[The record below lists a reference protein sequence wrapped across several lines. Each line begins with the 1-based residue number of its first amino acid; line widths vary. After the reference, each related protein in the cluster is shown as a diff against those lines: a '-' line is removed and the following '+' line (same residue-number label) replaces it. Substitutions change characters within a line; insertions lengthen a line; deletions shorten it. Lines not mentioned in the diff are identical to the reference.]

1 MKRLFATTV
10 VMLLSSAMFF
20 VVVCAGGALKA
31 NSNSSA
37 VVERSFIGTWIG
49 GSTFYFPSTCPADK
63 PLLAIA
69 TAKGIAT
76 HTGASEFDS
85 TFCCNP
91 NTGECVGTAKITAA
105 NGDEIH
111 LTLTHFFS
119 PVTGDWTQNETII
132 GGTGRFEGATG
143 SGSSSG
149 TSTPTGQ
156 FSDTWEGK
164 NVDLISY

>member
-1 MKRLFATTV
+1 MKRLFAITV

-37 VVERSFIGTWIG
+37 VVERPFIGTWIG
-49 GSTFYFPSTCPADK
+49 GSTFHFPSTCPADK

-76 HTGASEFDS
+76 LTGACEWDA
-85 TFCCNP
+85 TYCCNP
-91 NTGECVGTAKITAA
+91 TAGECVGTAKITAA

-111 LTLTHFFS
+111 LTLTHIFN
-119 PVTGDWTQNETII
+119 PKTGDWTQNETII

-149 TSTPTGQ
+149 TSTPTGPT
-156 FSDTWEGK
+156 SDIWQGT
-164 NVDLISY
+164 NVGEIKF